1 MTVES
6 LQTLSLIF
14 FILAGV
20 LFLVTVALFFILN
33 IVKVFGYLTGINAKR
48 GIEDIRIHNEVPES
62 VKSSSKQKVTSKF
75 SFSRRLQKDSSDGVV
90 IGTAKL
96 STSELVK
103 EAMETT
109 VLDQSETTVL
119 ETSANETTVLD
130 TSSSETTVLNT
141 SVNETTVLNGSASE
155 TTVLSGSNYS
165 PVNLNTQESTMDSVS
180 NETNQSF
187 YIEYEIYF
195 AESTEIIQ

>member
-48 GIEDIRIHNEVPES
+48 GIEDIRIHNEVSES
-62 VKSSSKQKVTSKF
+62 AKSSSKEKVTSKF
-75 SFSRRLQKDSSDGVV
+75 SFSRKLQKDNSDGVV
-90 IGTAKL
+90 IETAKL

-103 EAMETT
+103 EAIETT

>member
-6 LQTLSLIF
+6 LQTLSLIC

-48 GIEDIRIHNEVPES
+48 GIEDIKIHNEVPES
-62 VKSSSKQKVTSKF
+62 TKSSSKEKVTSKF
-75 SFSRRLQKDSSDGVV
+75 SFSRKLQKDSSDGVV
-90 IGTAKL
+90 IGTSKL
-96 STSELVK
+96 STSKLVK

-141 SVNETTVLNGSASE
+141 SVNETTVLNGSTSE
-155 TTVLSGSNYS
+155 TTVLSGSNYT

-195 AESTEIIQ
+195 AESTEVIQ

>member
-48 GIEDIRIHNEVPES
+48 GIEDIRIHNEVSES
-62 VKSSSKQKVTSKF
+62 AKSSSKEKVTSKF
-75 SFSRRLQKDSSDGVV
+75 SFSRKLQKDNSDGVV
-90 IGTAKL
+90 IETAKL

>member
-62 VKSSSKQKVTSKF
+62 AKSSSKEKVTSKF